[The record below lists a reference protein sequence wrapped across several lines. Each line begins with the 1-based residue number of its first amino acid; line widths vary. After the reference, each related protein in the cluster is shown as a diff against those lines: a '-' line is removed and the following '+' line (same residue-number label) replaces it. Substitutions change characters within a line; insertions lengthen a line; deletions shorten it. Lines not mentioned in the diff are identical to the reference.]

1 MTQASRKKPAQP
13 VWPAVVA
20 VLAVGGLNLSLPEP
34 LTFGPSWLLLAVV
47 TVILIPVLVARMRG
61 NAVRGLATLSGFA
74 KRHFFRVITTAAR
87 ADGCS
92 TTNDQT
98 HQVHRT
104 KT

>member
-47 TVILIPVLVARMRG
+47 ILLLIPVLLARMRG
-61 NAVRGLATLSGFA
+61 SFENGSIRS
-74 KRHFFRVITTAAR
+74 
-87 ADGCS
+87 
-92 TTNDQT
+92 
-98 HQVHRT
+98 
-104 KT
+104 